1 MTGRRCASVMRAKL
15 ISFGSHQCSLDDEA
29 RKIFFQ
35 NVFPQP
41 SSIRLLLWLGGI
53 SAQGPGRLYIVNGIM
68 RQDQYIEM
76 LRARL
81 LPQMAEWFPNGEG
94 VSMQDEAP
102 CHTAKRVIQF
112 LRQEKISLLS
122 WPGNSPDMNP
132 IENFWHLLKR
142 KVNAMK
148 PTTKRS
154 LIECILQI
162 WHHDQDICDMC
173 PRLIQRMP
181 KRVAQV
187 ISSKGGYTKY

>member
-1 MTGRRCASVMRAKL
+1 MCFPNSEASDFRY
-15 ISFGSHQCSLDDEA
+15 G
-29 RKIFFQ
+29 
-35 NVFPQP
+35 
-41 SSIRLLLWLGGI
+41 LGGGS

-81 LPQMAEWFPNGEG
+81 LPQMAEWFPNGDG
-94 VSMQDEAP
+94 VFMQDGAP
-102 CHTAKRVIQF
+102 CHTAKRVIEF
-112 LRQEKISLLS
+112 LRQERISLLS

-162 WHHDQDICDMC
+162 WHHDQDIRDMC
-173 PRLIQRMP
+173 PRLIQRIP
-181 KRVAQV
+181 KHVAQV